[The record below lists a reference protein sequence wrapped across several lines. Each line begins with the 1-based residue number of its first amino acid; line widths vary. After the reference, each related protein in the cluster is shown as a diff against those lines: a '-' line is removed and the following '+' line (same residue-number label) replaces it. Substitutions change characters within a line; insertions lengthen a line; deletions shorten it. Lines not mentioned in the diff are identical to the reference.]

1 MLLLLSV
8 VVLPDRLSEG
18 VGLKTIGA
26 KLFGG

>member
-18 VGLKTIGA
+18 VCLKTVVA
-26 KLFGG
+26 KLFSG